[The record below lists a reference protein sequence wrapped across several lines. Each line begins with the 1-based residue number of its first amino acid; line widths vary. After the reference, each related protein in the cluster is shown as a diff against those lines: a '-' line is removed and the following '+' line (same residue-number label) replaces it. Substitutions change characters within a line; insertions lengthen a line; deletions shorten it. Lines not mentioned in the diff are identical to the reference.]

1 LAADVYE
8 YSVII
13 PVFNRPGELREL
25 LESLARQ
32 TEQVFEV
39 LVIDDGSEARS
50 DRVSDEFTSRIP
62 LRYFYIGNSGPASAR
77 NYGCKQ
83 ASGSFLVFFDSD
95 CTLPDDYFRRLRE
108 ARDSEKFDAYGGP
121 DRDHPDFS
129 VLQRA
134 ISYTMT
140 SIFTTGGIR
149 GGAIARHK
157 FLPRSF
163 NMGISAPVYLA
174 TGGFSDMRFGEDI
187 DLSLRIRQAGFAAT
201 LIAACFV
208 YHKRRTDLGKFFKQV
223 FNSGM
228 ARINL
233 YRRHPSSLKLLH
245 FFPALYTVYLLGSV
259 LIWIFAGIWEFTLP
273 LIVYHAAIFFD
284 ALLQSNHPGVALLAI
299 PASAIQLTGYGLGFI
314 RNFTERMVLGRPE
327 GHAFRK
333 NFYR

>member
-1 LAADVYE
+1 MYE

-13 PVFNRPGELREL
+13 PVYNRPGELREL
-25 LESLARQ
+25 LESLAGQ
-32 TEQVFEV
+32 TEPDFEV
-39 LVIDDGSEARS
+39 LIVDDGSEMRS
-50 DRVSDEFTSRIP
+50 DGVSEEFVSRMP
-62 LRYFYIGNSGPASAR
+62 LRYHYIGNSGPASAR
-77 NYGCKQ
+77 NYGCRQ
-83 ASGSFLVFFDSD
+83 AGGRFLLFFDSD
-95 CTLPDDYFRRLRE
+95 CTLPADYFRRLRE

-140 SIFTTGGIR
+140 SVFTTGGIR
-149 GGAIARHK
+149 GGAIARQK

-163 NMGISAPVYLA
+163 NMGISRAVYEA
-174 TGGFSDMRFGEDI
+174 IGGFSDMRFGEDI
-187 DLSLRIRQAGFAAT
+187 DLSLRIRQAGFAVI
-201 LIAACFV
+201 LIPDCFV
-208 YHKRRTDLGKFFKQV
+208 YHKRRTDFWKFFKQV

-245 FFPALYTVYLLGSV
+245 FFPALYTLYLLGTI
-259 LIWIFAGIWEFTLP
+259 LIWLFAGIWEFSLP

-299 PASAIQLTGYGLGFI
+299 PASAVQLTGYGLGFI
-314 RNFTERMVLGRPE
+314 RNFTERILLGRPE

-333 NFYR
+333 SFYR